1 MATHATAI
9 LLETANDRFK
19 RRGRAWFW
27 GGLMFATVAHF
38 GLIRFFPEL
47 TAADFSFSIN
57 EFEAIELPPEVEI
70 PPPPELIRR
79 PALPVVATA
88 DLEEDITIA
97 PTTFEENPVETLPPP
112 PSDPASLADR
122 PTITPYTVAPEL
134 KDPARAARIVEGK
147 YPRVFQDAG
156 IGGSVE
162 VWAFIDADGVVTK
175 ALVKGSSGYEKLDE
189 AALAAV
195 REFQFRPAM
204 LMDRHVPV
212 WVVLPVTFRVDR

>member
-1 MATHATAI
+1 M
-9 LLETANDRFK
+9 
-19 RRGRAWFW
+19 
-27 GGLMFATVAHF
+27 
-38 GLIRFFPEL
+38 
-47 TAADFSFSIN
+47 
-57 EFEAIELPPEVEI
+57 
-70 PPPPELIRR
+70 
-79 PALPVVATA
+79 
-88 DLEEDITIA
+88 
-97 PTTFEENPVETLPPP
+97 ETLPPP